1 MSRRYVKTARFNELN
16 QITPEVVAVIS
27 AKDQVET
34 VDETQKYFK
43 RNYLQAIRKII
54 PKFYFADEATI
65 SGTHVAY
72 SNQLINSHILA
83 NKNQSTILPV
93 SALTYDTY
101 LSSINSPEGFAKYF
115 SRNNP
120 PYQIDADDFQ
130 RNILYPLGK
139 TFNNF
144 TTSQAFAEYVSGTLL
159 PSIPMVNAD
168 HHATDDLATLTASA
182 FSNDSSGTY
191 KYLVNNLGW
200 TYFLNRSGPAPV
212 VGKPTPFDPS
222 TGLATL
228 LTDTVWRGRPLVLE
242 DNIALYQEYL
252 WKNEPTWELDDRV
265 IPPDYVSSLGTSAGI
280 QTSGT
285 QMVDRLKMLVNV
297 VYSPHYLDT
306 PDTTVDQSFDTYFST
321 STVNLDG
328 QLITTTQEAGPLT
341 RFLDALSFEIADRT
355 SEQAELN
362 TLYDIGECPQEFLEL
377 LGELIGW
384 KFIGSDVD
392 KWRVQLRNATQ
403 IYKMKGTRRSVQY
416 LLDTMFSTGV
426 FNVNTSSTLNE
437 LWESYVPDILYYSLA
452 TSSEAFQD
460 FDTYTP
466 QLAQQFG
473 VPYYDPNSMHR
484 NIQYLVDKIIFDL
497 VREFP
502 NSFWLGGKPFP
513 APQLTLNDQP
523 YTGPYV
529 LVPTGGSDDGNFTFP
544 DFYTG
549 SVFDEDSSEQL
560 RLSYDPNFVF
570 RYRDRNYLVPPYEK
584 RQYYTQTQVSYNMI
598 QRIEYYLTCYGVGAA
613 FAKEVTQYLINNTT
627 NSLDEKKVINSF
639 VLYTP
644 EKTYP
649 PNYATI
655 LQDVT
660 KERTPDPA
668 NLLSMWNGKSSHF
681 LMNFDA
687 STFNWAS
694 QQLDSKS
701 KYGIT
706 KVLRV
711 LDEVLPAHAIPE
723 ILLSVSSVADGM
735 DALLDLTCEEWR
747 PNFNDL
753 YEGSSTVTTGFGVC
767 AVDMLALATANGIPQ
782 HRFKRTA
789 VDNINDALL
798 SGTTY
803 ASVPRN
809 SLRRRNY
816 HNLLP
821 ETKMFTRIGHNNP
834 GSLELSTTYYSSS
847 IGFIPLGFIPSSL
860 AFATVDT
867 RTNPNG
873 YSVGTLLTVRALDE
887 VWEQCNNLLSPNS
900 FYGYDV
906 SNTFA
911 SRAKQDIST
920 SSCNTYGRRGQLSE
934 IVSVMTKVN
943 DQEKYLQASS
953 IVSGYYEAVTAGE
966 PPTTVSS
973 NLLVPTDFSSWYA
986 ESAETNG
993 IDVPKSM
1000 GNYLI
1005 NKEAGDE
1012 SLNYYEHFK
1021 FGSKVQELYNQYV
1034 NQYGAHGTGNMSI
1047 LRGGADIFSHT
1058 YGPYIYNSNLDYD
1071 GSALDASG
1079 YLSASSPVYEVDLA
1093 YYGGSGVLSI
1103 SGMNNKVGGYNLG
1116 TSAASDSG
1124 DLPLGYPE
1132 FRNKHLVS
1140 AIELVD
1146 TSSPTAF
1153 TEHPI
1158 FSLFK
1163 LSRDN
1168 QSQFSY
1174 AKYLINNQI
1183 IKYHR
1188 SSDSNAFP
1196 RLRVSIDNS
1205 DSNSLAQN
1213 FLLPNHEYEV
1223 TVKAHNLDVSGE
1235 EFGGQ
1240 SLGFWIHTNP
1250 ELDQVWSYKAGG
1262 IYDEC
1267 GVGKDVWE
1275 PLGVAS
1281 LSGTGGINLATT
1293 KAQSRIFSTGNLTNV
1308 IGSGEGS
1315 AGDTTTITEAVY
1327 DYRCWEPKLI
1337 EFSIKG
1343 NVPQAITNVNEET
1356 RQELKFKFST
1366 YQDNP
1371 IVPSPEYRAAYHH
1384 IHRKDQKYTLEFFVM
1399 QGDERRFVVFEDIEV
1414 KDITNYNKA
1423 VIQTK
1428 YGDAQLDMLDLK
1440 AVIRFFKTLS
1450 TGVASRNSTITS
1462 GTMETSGGS
1471 RLNYRSNSSMYT
1483 TDENATYKQLT
1494 EVLFDEG

>member
-1 MSRRYVKTARFNELN
+1 MSRRYVKTSSFNDLN
-16 QITPEVVAVIS
+16 QVVPEVVAIVS
-27 AKDQVET
+27 AKDQIET
-34 VDETQKYFK
+34 VDESQKYFK
-43 RNYLQAIRKII
+43 RNYLEAIRKIV

-83 NKNQSTILPV
+83 NKNQATILPV
-93 SALTYDTY
+93 SSLTYDTY

-115 SRNNP
+115 YRNQA

-139 TFNNF
+139 TFNDF
-144 TTSQAFAEYVSGTLL
+144 TTSQAFATYVSGTLL
-159 PSIPMVNAD
+159 PSIPAVYTG
-168 HHATDDLATLTASA
+168 HHASDDLAALTASA

-200 TYFLNRSGPAPV
+200 VYFLNRLGPTAV
-212 VGKPTPFDPS
+212 ATKPTPFDPS
-222 TGLATL
+222 SGLAEL

-242 DNIALYQEYL
+242 DNMSLYQEYL
-252 WKNEPTWELDDRV
+252 WKNEPTWNLNDRV
-265 IPPDYVSSLGTSAGI
+265 IPPDYVSSLGTSLGT
-280 QTSGT
+280 QTSGA

-306 PDTTVDQSFDTYFST
+306 PDTTVDQAFNTYFST

-341 RFLDALSFEIADRT
+341 RFLDALSFELADRT

-362 TLYDIGECPQEFLEL
+362 TLYDIGQCPQEFLEL

-437 LWESYVPDILYYSLA
+437 LWESYIPDLIYYSLA
-452 TSSEAFQD
+452 TSSSAFRG
-460 FDTYTP
+460 FDVYTP
-466 QLAQQFG
+466 ELAQQFG
-473 VPYYDPNSMHR
+473 VPYYDPNSMDR
-484 NIQYLVDKIIFDL
+484 NIKYLVDKIIFDL

-502 NSFWLGGKPFP
+502 DNFWLGGKPFP
-513 APQLTLNDQP
+513 APTLTLEGQP

-529 LVPTGGSDDGNFTFP
+529 LVPVTDSNENTFTFP

-549 SVFDEDSSEQL
+549 TVYNEDTSKKLEL
-560 RLSYDPNFVF
+560 EHDPNFVF

-598 QRIEYYLTCYGVGAA
+598 QRIEYYLTCYGVDAA
-613 FAKEVTQYLINNTT
+613 FARQITQYLVDNTT
-627 NSLDEKKVINSF
+627 NSLDPKKVINSF

-655 LQDVT
+655 LRDVT
-660 KERTPDPA
+660 KDRTPDPA
-668 NLLSMWNGKSSHF
+668 TLLSMWNGKSSHL

-687 STFNWAS
+687 STFNWKS

-701 KYGIT
+701 KYGLT
-706 KVLRV
+706 RVLRV

-723 ILLSVSSVADGM
+723 ILVTVSSVADGM

-782 HRFKRTA
+782 HRFKRTQ
-789 VDNINDALL
+789 VDNINDVLL

-803 ASVPRN
+803 AAVPRN

-834 GSLELSTTYYSSS
+834 GSLELSTSYYSSA

-860 AFATVDT
+860 SFAPVAT

-873 YSVGTLLTVRALDE
+873 YGLGSLLTVRALSG
-887 VWEQCNNLLSPNS
+887 VWEQCNNLRSLNS
-900 FYGYDV
+900 YYGYDV

-911 SRAKQDIST
+911 SRAKQDIAT
-920 SSCNTYGRRGQLSE
+920 SSCTTYGRRGQLNE
-934 IVSVMTKVN
+934 VVSVMTKVY

-953 IVSGYYEAVTAGE
+953 IVSGYYQDIIDGKE
-966 PPTTVSS
+966 PTTVSS
-973 NLLVPTDFSSWYA
+973 NLLVPTDFSAWYA
-986 ESAETNG
+986 ESAQTNG
-993 IDVPKSM
+993 IDVPKSI

-1005 NKEAGDE
+1005 NQEAGDK

-1021 FGSKVQELYNQYV
+1021 FGSKVHELYNDYI

-1047 LRGGADIFSHT
+1047 LRGGPDIFSQT

-1071 GSALDASG
+1071 GSALDASS
-1079 YLSASSPVYEVDLA
+1079 YLAASSPVYEVDIS

-1103 SGMNNKVGGYNLG
+1103 SGMDGKAGGYELG
-1116 TSAASDSG
+1116 TSAASDAG
-1124 DLPLGYPE
+1124 DLPLEYPE

-1146 TSSPTAF
+1146 TSAPTAF
-1153 TEHPI
+1153 SEHPI
-1158 FSLFK
+1158 FSIFK
-1163 LSRDN
+1163 LSRDD

-1188 SSDSNAFP
+1188 STSPDRFP
-1196 RLRVSIDNS
+1196 RVRVSIDNS
-1205 DSNSLAQN
+1205 NTTSLSRN

-1240 SLGFWIHTNP
+1240 SLGFWIHTEP
-1250 ELDQVWSYKAGG
+1250 ELDQVWSYKPDG

-1275 PLGVAS
+1275 PLNVS
-1281 LSGTGGINLATT
+1281 ELSAVGGINLATS
-1293 KAQSRIFSTGNLTNV
+1293 KAQSRVFSTGNLNSV
-1308 IGSGEGS
+1308 LGSGEGS
-1315 AGDTTTITEAVY
+1315 AGNTTTITENVF

-1337 EFSIKG
+1337 EVSIQG
-1343 NVPQAITNVNEET
+1343 NVPQAITNTNRQT
-1356 RQELKFKFST
+1356 REDLKFKFST

-1371 IVPSPEYRAAYHH
+1371 VVPSPEYRAAYHH
-1384 IHRKDQKYTLEFFVM
+1384 IHRKDQKYALEFFVM
-1399 QGDERRFVVFEDIEV
+1399 QGDERRFVVFEDIEI

-1428 YGDAQLDMLDLK
+1428 YGDAQLNMSDLK
-1440 AVIRFFKTLS
+1440 AVFRFFKTLS
-1450 TGVASRNSTITS
+1450 TGIASRNSTVTS
-1462 GTMETSGGS
+1462 GTMEVSGGS

-1483 TDENATYKQLT
+1483 TTENSTYKQLT
-1494 EVLFDEG
+1494 EVRFDEG